1 MTRDINGYNAFG
13 ITPSYDIEAGGLAAN
28 TEQHFTVPANYPNWL
43 AIFSYTPGANIWVS
57 VNGTAL
63 APTGAFASSSSALNP
78 AGRQVKS
85 GDVLSF
91 ITADATNPMVSVELQ
106 IISQFGN

>member
-13 ITPSYDIEAGGLAAN
+13 VLPSLDIKNAVLAVGV
-28 TEQHFTVPANYPNWL
+28 EQHFTVPSNYPNWL
-43 AIFSYTPGANIWVS
+43 AIFSYTPGSAIWVS
-57 VNGTAL
+57 VNGVAL
-63 APTGAFASSSSALNP
+63 APVGAFASSSSALNP

-106 IISQFGN
+106 IIAPYQN